1 MKLGLKPRD
10 SISGSLKKPLG
21 GVEGGGRIYK
31 NLCNKG
37 QVAGT
42 KEVLAHGNHL
52 LDMHLHYQGQYPEFS
67 QPAGLTGSHPWR

>member
-10 SISGSLKKPLG
+10 SISGSPKKPLG

-42 KEVLAHGNHL
+42 KRSWLMEIIYLI
-52 LDMHLHYQGQYPEFS
+52 S
-67 QPAGLTGSHPWR
+67 GSVS